1 MAHTLDLV
9 VKNARVVRPNRNAV
23 DSLDIGIKDGR
34 FARLAPDIRPEEAK
48 QVFDGKGLL
57 AFPGLVDAHM
67 HVGIYQ
73 QLDQDA
79 PSESKAAAMGGV
91 TTSLNYM
98 RTGQYYLNRTGSYR
112 EFMPEV
118 MRLSRGALLG
128 RLRLPHG
135 ADRGPARRRDGAP
148 PRRMGRAV
156 VQDLHV
162 LRRLRAARQVG
173 LAERVPDDRAGGPL
187 RRRPLR
193 VHHALGAAAHGRA
206 PGPRRLHQR
215 EPALRVRR
223 HPQRLHEAR
232 RARREARRARR
243 VQRRAAAALRRARG
257 LDRRLPRLRDRL
269 PQHQPAAPLVEEGD
283 GRRADDAGSL
293 PAHQLQARGYRR
305 PSPARYR
312 LSRAA
317 STPR

>member
-23 DSLDIGIKDGR
+23 DLLDLGIKDGK

-73 QLDQDA
+73 QLDKDA

-118 MRLSRGALLG
+118 MRLS
-128 RLRLPHG
+128 
-135 ADRGPARRRDGAP
+135 ARATSGSTTPTTWRR
-148 PRRMGRAV
+148 
-156 VQDLHV
+156 
-162 LRRLRAARQVG
+162 
-173 LAERVPDDRAGGPL
+173 
-187 RRRPLR
+187 
-193 VHHALGAAAHGRA
+193 
-206 PGPRRLHQR
+206 
-215 EPALRVRR
+215 
-223 HPQRLHEAR
+223 
-232 RARREARRARR
+232 
-243 VQRRAAAALRRARG
+243 
-257 LDRRLPRLRDRL
+257 
-269 PQHQPAAPLVEEGD
+269 
-283 GRRADDAGSL
+283 
-293 PAHQLQARGYRR
+293 
-305 PSPARYR
+305 
-312 LSRAA
+312 SRAA
-317 STPR
+317 TSTRWGSSSTTGACRRTRSSCSTAATGCTASRTRRTNS